1 MKKIYYI
8 IIILIVLVSI
18 YAYVRIGSNKEVLS
32 FETTVI
38 EKGNISSIITATGS
52 LEAITTVEVGTQVSG
67 IIQNIFVDF
76 NSEVKSGQ
84 TIAILDTTMLHS
96 SLLSAKADLQQ
107 RKANLDYYK
116 KNYERVKLLYESKTV
131 AESEYDQA
139 EWNYETAKANYN
151 ASLASLEKAQI
162 NLNYATIVSPINGVI
177 VSRSVDEGQTVAA
190 SFNTP
195 TLFSIAQDLTKMQVV
210 ASIDEADI
218 GQVKEGNKVMF
229 TVDAF
234 PDDEFEGKVI
244 QIRLEPTI
252 SQNVVT
258 YNVLIDAP
266 NPDLKLMP
274 GMTASLNIMV
284 AQENDVLKIESKA
297 LRYSP
302 SQDVLMEMRKLMM
315 ANRNKKGAPA
325 SKPGGV
331 SRKQMPPGEMKTG
344 GTKGMFSRNLR
355 DGEAL
360 VWVKTEELIRPK
372 RIKTGLSDGSYT
384 TILEGL
390 EEGEVIVTGET
401 TKNKKEQGEE
411 QDKEQKSP
419 FMPSKP
425 PKR

>member
-8 IIILIVLVSI
+8 IIILIILVSI

-107 RKANLDYYK
+107 RKANMDYYK
-116 KNYERVKLLYESKTV
+116 KNYERVKLLYESNTV

-139 EWNYETAKANYN
+139 MWNYNTAKANYN
-151 ASLASLEKAQI
+151 ASLASLEKARI

-234 PDDEFEGKVI
+234 PDDEFEGEVI

-266 NPDLKLMP
+266 NPNLKLMP
-274 GMTASLNIMV
+274 GMTASLNIMI

-302 SQDVLMEMRKLMM
+302 SQDILMEMRKLMM
-315 ANRNKKGAPA
+315 ANRNKKGAPE

-331 SRKQMPPGEMKTG
+331 SGRQMPSGGMKTG
-344 GTKGMFSRNLR
+344 GMKGMFSRDLP

-360 VWVKTEELIRPK
+360 VWLKTEEFIRPK

-401 TKNKKEQGEE
+401 MKNKKEQGE
-411 QDKEQKSP
+411 EQKSP

>member
-1 MKKIYYI
+1 MKKVYYI
-8 IIILIVLVSI
+8 FLIVIILVSI
-18 YAYVRIGSNKEVLS
+18 YAYVRIGNNKEVLS
-32 FETTVI
+32 FETAVI
-38 EKGNISSIITATGS
+38 EKGDISSIITATGS

-76 NSEVKSGQ
+76 NSEVNSGQ
-84 TIAILDTTMLHS
+84 TIAILDTTTLYS
-96 SLLSAKADLQQ
+96 ALKSAKADLEQ

-116 KNYERVKLLYESKTV
+116 KNYERVKLLYQSKTV

-139 EWNYETAKANYN
+139 KWNYETAKANYN

-218 GQVKEGNKVMF
+218 GQVKEGNKVLF

-234 PDDEFEGKVI
+234 PDDEFAGEVI

-274 GMTASLNIMV
+274 GMTANLNIMV
-284 AQENDVLKIESKA
+284 AKESNVLKIESKA

-302 SQDVLMEMRKLMM
+302 SQDVLIEMRKQMM
-315 ANRNKKGAPA
+315 SNRNNEGTARPM
-325 SKPGGV
+325 PGGT
-331 SRKQMPPGEMKTG
+331 SRGQIPTGAMRTG
-344 GTKGMFSRNLR
+344 GMQGMLSRDLP

-360 VWVKTEELIRPK
+360 VWVKTEKLIRPK

-384 TILEGL
+384 TIIEGL
-390 EEGEVIVTGET
+390 DEGEEVVTGEN
-401 TKNKKEQGEE
+401 KKKKEQNG
-411 QDKEQKSP
+411 EQKSP
-419 FMPSKP
+419 FLPSRP
-425 PKR
+425 PRR

>member
-96 SLLSAKADLQQ
+96 SLQSAKADLQQ
-107 RKANLDYYK
+107 RKANMDYYK
-116 KNYERVKLLYESKTV
+116 KNYERVKLLYESNTV

-218 GQVKEGNKVMF
+218 GQVKEGNKVIF

-315 ANRNKKGAPA
+315 ANRNKKGAPG
-325 SKPGGV
+325 SMPGGV
-331 SRKQMPPGEMKTG
+331 SRKQMPPGGMKTG
-344 GTKGMFSRNLR
+344 GMKGMFSRDLM

-360 VWVKTEELIRPK
+360 VWIKTEELIRPK

-401 TKNKKEQGEE
+401 MKNKKEQGEE
-411 QDKEQKSP
+411 QKSP
-419 FMPSKP
+419 FMPSRP